1 VEVFHG
7 HAEIFAD
14 AVEAQVHIALCEAH
28 GEVHIGSLA
37 IDDPFIH
44 AEEVA
49 VLEVQVHGIDHLGN
63 DGELFGGTDGTAN
76 AAGAFGSR
84 LHPCGDVFQ
93 RFCRIEFL
101 NGVINIVLGVLL
113 FCFARDVQNIVW
125 VLIGLA
131 LLLFGL
137 FHLVILYL
145 ARKMF
150 QISPWSFLI
159 PALVAAL
166 GLVLVFRPSF
176 LGNTLGLIAG
186 ISLVL
191 YGFSEL
197 FSTLRMRKVMQ
208 EYAAENQPDDN
219 QSSQGLTGNLTS
231 SNADIDAEDVDF
243 EKVDEQ

>member
-1 VEVFHG
+1 
-7 HAEIFAD
+7 
-14 AVEAQVHIALCEAH
+14 
-28 GEVHIGSLA
+28 
-37 IDDPFIH
+37 
-44 AEEVA
+44 
-49 VLEVQVHGIDHLGN
+49 
-63 DGELFGGTDGTAN
+63 
-76 AAGAFGSR
+76 
-84 LHPCGDVFQ
+84 
-93 RFCRIEFL
+93 
-101 NGVINIVLGVLL
+101 
-113 FCFARDVQNIVW
+113 
-125 VLIGLA
+125 
-131 LLLFGL
+131 
-137 FHLVILYL
+137 
-145 ARKMF
+145 MF

-219 QSSQGLTGNLTS
+219 QSSQDLTGNLTS
-231 SNADIDAEDVDF
+231 SNTDIEAEDVDF